1 MTLALDEME
10 PEPEFQKFVTVR
22 KFRDLPEALLA
33 KGSLES
39 AGIECRLFDD
49 NMVRLD
55 WFWSNLLGGI
65 KLQVTQEEVGS
76 ANAILDQ
83 PIPEDLEVPG
93 VGDYHQPRC
102 PKCQSLDITYQELD
116 KPVAYLSAYLN
127 VPIPLERRAW
137 RCLTCHVEWEED
149 DSEPETEQPS

>member
-1 MTLALDEME
+1 MPTALDAME

-33 KGSLES
+33 KGSLQS

-65 KLQVTQEEVGS
+65 KLQVVQEEVDS

-93 VGDYHQPRC
+93 VGEYHQPRC
-102 PKCQSLDITYQELD
+102 PKCKSLDITYQELD

-149 DSEPETEQPS
+149 DGEPETEQNL

>member
-10 PEPEFQKFVTVR
+10 PQPEFQKFVTVR

-137 RCLTCHVEWEED
+137 RCLACHAEWEED